1 MCRFVYICLCAWREM
16 FVFGETALGWYN
28 LLLLNKGIKMTDYDA
43 TLQEFFSDV
52 LLFLERRKQR
62 AKDVE
67 EQKRIIDVIA
77 VVQTVA
83 RNPVKYADYAVR
95 AKDGLERLGLADAYS
110 SVYLIYSKVLAIMGK
125 LHSQFDLERAEAQ
138 KILLNARKQMRY
150 KNSTNILKDF
160 YFPFVSP
167 ERYGVKKDSKTR

>member
-1 MCRFVYICLCAWREM
+1 
-16 FVFGETALGWYN
+16 
-28 LLLLNKGIKMTDYDA
+28 MTDYDA

-62 AKDVE
+62 AKDVV
-67 EQKRIIDVIA
+67 EQKRIIDAIA
-77 VVQTVA
+77 EVQTVA
-83 RNPVKYADYAVR
+83 RNPVKYVDHAVR
-95 AKDGLERLGLADAYS
+95 AKDGLERLGLADAYTYS

-138 KILLNARKQMRY
+138 KILLNARKRMKY

>member
-1 MCRFVYICLCAWREM
+1 M
-16 FVFGETALGWYN
+16 FGFGETAFVWYN

-62 AKDVE
+62 AKDVD
-67 EQKRIIDVIA
+67 EQKCIIDAIA
-77 VVQTVA
+77 EVQTVA

-95 AKDGLERLGLADAYS
+95 VRDGMERPSLVDAFMPTPRDNS
-110 SVYLIYSKVLAIMGK
+110 AYLIYSKVLWNMGK
-125 LHSQFDLERAEAQ
+125 LHSQFDWERAEAQ
-138 KILLNARKQMRY
+138 KVLLNARKQMQY
-150 KNSTNILKDF
+150 KNSTNILKDL

>member
-1 MCRFVYICLCAWREM
+1 
-16 FVFGETALGWYN
+16 
-28 LLLLNKGIKMTDYDA
+28 MTDYDA

-67 EQKRIIDVIA
+67 EQKRIIDAIA
-77 VVQTVA
+77 EVQTVA
-83 RNPVKYADYAVR
+83 RNPVKYADHAVR
-95 AKDGLERLGLADAYS
+95 AKDGLERLGLDDAYS
-110 SVYLIYSKVLAIMGK
+110 SVYLIYSKVLWNMGN
-125 LHSQFDLERAEAQ
+125 LHSQFDWERAEAQ
-138 KILLNARKQMRY
+138 KILLNARKRMKY

-167 ERYGVKKDSKTR
+167 ERYGVKKGSKTR

>member
-1 MCRFVYICLCAWREM
+1 M
-16 FVFGETALGWYN
+16 FGFGETAFVWYN

-43 TLQEFFSDV
+43 TLQEFFGDV
-52 LLFLERRKQR
+52 LLFLERRQQR
-62 AKDVE
+62 AKDDE
-67 EQKRIIDVIA
+67 EQKCIIDAIA

-95 AKDGLERLGLADAYS
+95 VKDGLERLSLVDAFMPTPHDNS
-110 SVYLIYSKVLAIMGK
+110 AYLIYSKVLWNMGK
-125 LHSQFDLERAEAQ
+125 LHSQFDWERAEAQ
-138 KILLNARKQMRY
+138 KVLLNARKQMQY
-150 KNSTNILKDF
+150 KNSTNILKDL

>member
-1 MCRFVYICLCAWREM
+1 MCLCAWREM
-16 FVFGETALGWYN
+16 FGFGETALGWYN
-28 LLLLNKGIKMTDYDA
+28 LLLLNKGVKMTDYDA
-43 TLQEFFSDV
+43 TLREFFSDV

-67 EQKRIIDVIA
+67 EQKRIIDAIA

-83 RNPVKYADYAVR
+83 RNPVKYVDHAVR
-95 AKDGLERLGLADAYS
+95 AKEGLEWLGLADASYS
-110 SVYLIYSKVLAIMGK
+110 SVYLIYSKVLWNMGK

-138 KILLNARKQMRY
+138 KILLNARKRMKY
-150 KNSTNILKDF
+150 ENSTNILKDF

>member
-1 MCRFVYICLCAWREM
+1 M
-16 FVFGETALGWYN
+16 FGFGETAFVWYN

-62 AKDVE
+62 AKDVD
-67 EQKRIIDVIA
+67 EQNCIIDAIA
-77 VVQTVA
+77 TVQTIA
-83 RNPVKYADYAVR
+83 RNPFKYADYAVR
-95 AKDGLERLGLADAYS
+95 VKDGLARLSLVDAFMPTPRDNS
-110 SVYLIYSKVLAIMGK
+110 AYLIYSRVLYYMGN
-125 LHSQFDLERAEAQ
+125 LHSQFDWERAEAQ
-138 KILLNARKQMRY
+138 KVLLNARKQMQY
-150 KNSTNILKDF
+150 KNSTNILKDL